1 VQFLLLTTGSGGG
14 GLVKLRGSSFLFKMK
29 FMKLG
34 SNPDTFQ
41 DDGNEV
47 R

>member
-1 VQFLLLTTGSGGG
+1 
-14 GLVKLRGSSFLFKMK
+14 MK

-41 DDGNEV
+41 DDGNQV
-47 R
+47 RYSTMHRGGPLSCFVFESAQL